1 MTQDPQGKN
10 TVKSWLLLIL
20 LALIWGGSFI
30 LIKRGLEVF
39 SPGEVGAY
47 RIVSAAIVLLP
58 LSLTRIKYLSSKQV
72 KNLIVAGLVGS
83 FFPAFLFAKAQTQLS
98 SSLTGVLNVLTPLFV
113 VLVGAFFFNARITKQ
128 NAVGLL
134 VAFIGVLILIGAK
147 EGGGLNFFGD
157 INSHVFYVLLA
168 TLLYGINLNI
178 IKYWFVALKPV
189 EITAISLLLVMPA
202 ALIYLFAGTSFSF
215 KLIHHE
221 GAWAALGYVSILG
234 VLGTALALIIFN
246 GLVKLATP
254 VFASSVTYIIPI
266 IAVFWGVVDGET
278 LVASHY
284 FAMVAILAGVW
295 IGNSKNKQSS

>member
-1 MTQDPQGKN
+1 
-10 TVKSWLLLIL
+10 
-20 LALIWGGSFI
+20 
-30 LIKRGLEVF
+30 
-39 SPGEVGAY
+39 
-47 RIVSAAIVLLP
+47 
-58 LSLTRIKYLSSKQV
+58 
-72 KNLIVAGLVGS
+72 GLVGS

-113 VLVGAFFFNARITKQ
+113 VLVGAFFFKARITKQ

-147 EGGGLNFFGD
+147 EGGGLNFFGDD

-215 KLIHHE
+215 KLIHH
-221 GAWAALGYVSILG
+221 
-234 VLGTALALIIFN
+234 
-246 GLVKLATP
+246 
-254 VFASSVTYIIPI
+254 
-266 IAVFWGVVDGET
+266 
-278 LVASHY
+278 
-284 FAMVAILAGVW
+284 
-295 IGNSKNKQSS
+295 